1 MKLPGGISLIHRSF
15 GLCPAHLQW
24 ICGGGTAVATT
35 ATADWNQETWLHNLI
50 LFMLPRQL
58 PQTET
63 DGVDS
68 MKCRRFRLENGEG
81 VADRDEVPISILFQ
95 LC

>member
-1 MKLPGGISLIHRSF
+1 
-15 GLCPAHLQW
+15 
-24 ICGGGTAVATT
+24 
-35 ATADWNQETWLHNLI
+35 
-50 LFMLPRQL
+50 MLPRQL